1 MKQSDYLIISYVG
14 VILGAIFLFA
24 GVYASLYNEM
34 AFELGSIF
42 PYVRYTPGLLI
53 CGIVSLIISALM
65 WRASKPTLISFNIVM
80 KRLIAYVGV
89 ALGAAFLAVGLYVG
103 TPLIIAG
110 AVLLTASLLMFIAS
124 KEPAPLPA

>member
-1 MKQSDYLIISYVG
+1 MKKSDYRLIAYVG

-42 PYVRYTPGLLI
+42 PYVRYTPGSLM

-65 WRASKPTLISFNIVM
+65 WRESQPTPIPFNMIM

-89 ALGAAFLAVGLYVG
+89 ALGAVLLAFGLYVG

-110 AVLLTASLLMFIAS
+110 AILLTAGLLMLKAP
-124 KEPAPLPA
+124 KELPIPA